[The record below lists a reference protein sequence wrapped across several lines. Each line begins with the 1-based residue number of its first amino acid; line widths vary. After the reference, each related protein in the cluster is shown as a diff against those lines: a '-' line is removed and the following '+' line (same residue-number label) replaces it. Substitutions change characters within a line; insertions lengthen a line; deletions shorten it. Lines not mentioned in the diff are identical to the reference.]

1 MVVEHIKTYMNQSCQ
16 NKYPQRIKIM
26 GVSVDPFT
34 MAETVAKTEEYICD
48 KKFAHLIGV
57 NADKILQIKEDPAI
71 KEIVKHCEI
80 VNADG
85 ASMLIAANKLNIKLP
100 ERVAGIDLMLKLCSI
115 AAAKGYSVYLLGAK
129 QAVVEKTA
137 EVLKEKFAGI
147 NICGI
152 HDGYFSEDEDKEI
165 IKEVKSSSPQ
175 IVFVG
180 ITSPRKELLIEKF
193 RDYGAA
199 AVFVGVGGSFDVISG
214 NIPRAP
220 KWMQEIKL
228 EWLFRL
234 LQEPKRLLKR
244 YFVGNIKFLL
254 LLNRA
259 KREAKNQ

>member
-1 MVVEHIKTYMNQSCQ
+1 MEHIKARMIQFSQ
-16 NKYPQRIKIM
+16 NNYPQRIEIL
-26 GVSVDPFT
+26 GVSIDPFT
-34 MAETVAKTEEYICD
+34 MDETVAKTEEYICG

-57 NADKILQIKEDPAI
+57 NADKILQINEDSAI
-71 KEIVKHCEI
+71 REIVKRCEI

-85 ASMLIAANKLNIKLP
+85 ASMLIAANNLNIKLP
-100 ERVAGIDLMLKLCSI
+100 ERVAGIDLMLELCL
-115 AAAKGYSVYLLGAK
+115 AAASNNYSVYLLGAK

-137 EVLKEKFAGI
+137 EVLAEKYPGI

-152 HDGYFSEDEDKEI
+152 HNGYFSVDEDKEI
-165 IKEVKSSSPQ
+165 IEEVKSSSPQ

-193 RDYGAA
+193 RDYGAT

-220 KWMQEIKL
+220 KWMQEMKL

-234 LQEPKRLLKR
+234 LQEPRRLFKR